1 MIKDS
6 GYDHHVLPK
15 CSSHVEHSKQ
25 RLDLN
30 HTRKLI
36 LLFLSVFVSD
46 VGISSQILLILMFV
60 KSTASWRAS
69 SMTINLQG
77 PSTVSQLFWVS
88 WSANCWEICEWSY
101 SSMLGVGVLYKWS
114 LCCAHHLFSCSIFPF
129 EFLWGCS
136 KTVWKLSVLMNL
148 CFFGSSSVSTSS
160 SWASMS
166 LLTSTSSSSGTSW
179 SGPSSG
185 TKARISTSSS
195 SSSSSS
201 SATLP

>member
-46 VGISSQILLILMFV
+46 VGISSQSLLILMFV
-60 KSTASWRAS
+60 KSKTYWRAS

-77 PSTVSQLFWVS
+77 PSTVSQLFWVN
-88 WSANCWEICEWSY
+88 WSANCWEICEWSS

-114 LCCAHHLFSCSIFPF
+114 LCCAHHLSSCSIFPF

-148 CFFGSSSVSTSS
+148 CSFGSSSVSTSS

-166 LLTSTSSSSGTSW
+166 LLTSTSFSSGTSS

-185 TKARISTSSS
+185 TKARIS

>member
-46 VGISSQILLILMFV
+46 VGISSQSLLILMFV
-60 KSTASWRAS
+60 KSKTYWRAS

-77 PSTVSQLFWVS
+77 PSTVSQLFWVN
-88 WSANCWEICEWSY
+88 WSANCWEICEWSS

-114 LCCAHHLFSCSIFPF
+114 LCCAHHLFSCSISPF
-129 EFLWGCS
+129 EFLLGCS

-166 LLTSTSSSSGTSW
+166 LLTSTSSSSDTSS

-195 SSSSSS
+195 SSSSS
-201 SATLP
+201 ATLP

>member
-60 KSTASWRAS
+60 KSTAFWRAS

-101 SSMLGVGVLYKWS
+101 SSMLGVGVLYKGS

-148 CFFGSSSVSTSS
+148 CFFGSSSVSTST

-166 LLTSTSSSSGTSW
+166 LLTSTSSSSGTSS

-185 TKARISTSSS
+185 TKARIS
-195 SSSSSS
+195 SSSS